1 MAEVADRIIG
11 ILMKNM
17 QNPPERITAETLIHD
32 LEIESFDLAVIVFD
46 IEDTFGVE
54 IPYNAKDEVEGSAT
68 VGTFASKTEKLI
80 VSSRMAA

>member
-17 QNPPERITAETLIHD
+17 QNPPKRITAETLIHD

-54 IPYNAKDEVEGSAT
+54 IPYSAEDEVERTAT
-68 VGTFASKTEKLI
+68 VGTFASKIEKLI
-80 VSSRMAA
+80 VGSRAAA